1 MKLHKLLT
9 LNGEPLSLVSDDVR
23 LFLFSP
29 GTAAF
34 NVNHASVITSG
45 IVQFSAG
52 YDATKLE
59 PVFTGIV
66 ENCFPIDKKQQT
78 LFCRELTKTVNRILP
93 LALRNCTL
101 KAVLAEI
108 SKETA
113 LKFVTPDK
121 DYSNKPAPVFYSVGS
136 GYHCMDVLAR
146 TFQIPKMIWQQ
157 QGDGK
162 VFVGSWEDSFFA
174 GKPVDVPV
182 EMRSKSGLSNSATL
196 AAVPKFRPGVV
207 MATGEVITSVHFSD
221 VQMQIEWDKNPW
233 GTRWKIKST
242 IS

>member
-1 MKLHKLLT
+1 MKLHKQLT
-9 LNGEPLSLVSDDVR
+9 LNGEPLSLVSEDVR

-34 NVNHASVITSG
+34 NVNHQAVINGG
-45 IVQFSAG
+45 IVQYAMG
-52 YDATKLE
+52 YDLSKLDV
-59 PVFTGIV
+59 VFTGIV
-66 ENCFPIDKKQQT
+66 ETCFAIDKKQQRM
-78 LFCRELTKTVNRILP
+78 FCRELTKTVDRILP

-101 KAVLAEI
+101 KSVLAEI

-121 DYSNKPAPVFYSVGS
+121 DYARTPAPVFYSVGS
-136 GYHCMDVLAR
+136 GYHVMDALAR

-162 VFVGSWEDSFFA
+162 VFVGSWDDSFFA
-174 GKPVDVPV
+174 GKPVEVPV
-182 EMRSKSGLSNSATL
+182 ELRSKSGVSNSATL
-196 AAVPKFRPGVV
+196 AAVTKFRPGVV
-207 MATGEVITSVHFSD
+207 LASGEVITNVHFSD
-221 VQMQIEWDKNPW
+221 VHMQIDWDKNPW

-242 IS
+242 VS